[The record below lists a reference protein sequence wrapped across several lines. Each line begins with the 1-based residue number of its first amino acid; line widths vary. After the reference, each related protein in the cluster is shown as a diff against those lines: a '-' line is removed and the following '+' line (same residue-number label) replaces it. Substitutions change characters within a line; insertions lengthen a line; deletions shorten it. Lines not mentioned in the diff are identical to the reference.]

1 MKQYVINQFHFYGA
15 FIAGDNFD
23 IHDNH
28 SVNIYQGQQSPTN
41 TPTASTAT
49 VENVTPIVEHAPC
62 PFLVPDKLTELGLYS
77 LEQFET
83 MFREAAESDAK
94 TLAAFLKKYRQMG
107 VLDFKGMDKKQ
118 IFAELRACFPTM
130 KRYSYSNFIY
140 YFWPFIIC
148 FAFVSFV
155 QISRKKAALF
165 VFHLFHLFLICLG
178 ASFREEAFFCIYL
191 CTAFRPERCFRAL
204 RNTSTP

>member
-23 IHDNH
+23 IHNN
-28 SVNIYQGQQSPTN
+28 SAVTFYQGQHLPT
-41 TPTASTAT
+41 TTSTASTAT
-49 VENVTPIVEHAPC
+49 VEDVTPIVEHAPC

-94 TLAAFLKKYRQMG
+94 TLATFLKKYRQMG
-107 VLDFKGMDKKQ
+107 VLDFKGKDKKQ

-140 YFWPFIIC
+140 YF
-148 FAFVSFV
+148 
-155 QISRKKAALF
+155 
-165 VFHLFHLFLICLG
+165 
-178 ASFREEAFFCIYL
+178 
-191 CTAFRPERCFRAL
+191 
-204 RNTSTP
+204 